1 MAPDRKNDILQLS
14 SVRHSYDTLFQ
25 EGNIVYG
32 QHPDP
37 YEVDRVRLLVHYQ
50 IESDTIWEVIDLL
63 DESEGGGG
71 KYYLNEEPNMPL
83 PYAVD
88 IKRVDR
94 PRLVKYDCFYG
105 SGEDD
110 GIIFNKTKF
119 NFDRFLIKPFIDE
132 FMENAYGVG
141 EAYFLEKLN
150 NYLNKSLRIAL
161 QHEMWNSNPGV
172 FIPKGSIADKKKFE
186 EQILWPGF
194 AVEYEAEFGQPFF
207 KSGVA
212 GQTGFYN
219 MMNIALEGMRNM
231 TGNMFRPEM
240 AKGNATEDQLLK
252 SMGQEHG
259 DDLYRSFETTLE
271 EAAKAQLTLAKGHY
285 DVPKMLRYIDKK
297 NRRPASLLVNRGFV
311 DQSGEA
317 QLYNIKELD
326 TDVAV
331 ATKSYAPTNKMMN
344 TRLLAEAMSRAPGNV
359 QDVLFLEFM
368 KAMEL
373 DPEVVEEIE
382 ARFQILPQLLQQ
394 MEQMGQALEEMQKE
408 NKQLEGQV
416 FTADRKAL
424 RADAGAELDKM
435 VANFKSNMRAIQKI
449 YENKL
454 NTSLEQIKQQGSQN
468 GATRKETV

>member
-1 MAPDRKNDILQLS
+1 
-14 SVRHSYDTLFQ
+14 
-25 EGNIVYG
+25 
-32 QHPDP
+32 
-37 YEVDRVRLLVHYQ
+37 
-50 IESDTIWEVIDLL
+50 
-63 DESEGGGG
+63 
-71 KYYLNEEPNMPL
+71 
-83 PYAVD
+83 
-88 IKRVDR
+88 
-94 PRLVKYDCFYG
+94 
-105 SGEDD
+105 
-110 GIIFNKTKF
+110 
-119 NFDRFLIKPFIDE
+119 
-132 FMENAYGVG
+132 
-141 EAYFLEKLN
+141 
-150 NYLNKSLRIAL
+150 
-161 QHEMWNSNPGV
+161 
-172 FIPKGSIADKKKFE
+172 
-186 EQILWPGF
+186 
-194 AVEYEAEFGQPFF
+194 
-207 KSGVA
+207 
-212 GQTGFYN
+212 
-219 MMNIALEGMRNM
+219 
-231 TGNMFRPEM
+231 
-240 AKGNATEDQLLK
+240 
-252 SMGQEHG
+252 MGQEHG